1 MDEALWRAK
10 VRPTRKANRVTKTEA
25 AALCAAA
32 GDVMNESIAVG
43 GTTFQHFKDTG
54 GDNGNYTDYLK
65 VFGQQGKK
73 CSRCGSI
80 IKKFAALDEALI
92 IAQTVKNRP
101 AI

>member
-1 MDEALWRAK
+1 
-10 VRPTRKANRVTKTEA
+10 
-25 AALCAAA
+25 
-32 GDVMNESIAVG
+32 MNESIAVG

-80 IKKFAALDEALI
+80 IKKIRCAGRGTHYCPNC
-92 IAQTVKNRP
+92 QK
-101 AI
+101 